1 MRAVILAGGKGTR
14 LAPYTTAFPKPLVP
28 VGDMPILEIVVRQLV
43 AAGVTRITLAVGHL
57 AELIRAYFTAHEL
70 AEVIEYSHESAPLGT
85 VGPLA
90 QIPKLDAPFL
100 VMNGDVLTTLDYRE
114 LIAYHGEHGGWLT
127 IASHERRVDID
138 FGILQPGGGQTI
150 VDYLEKPTHTYRV
163 SMGIYVFDPRVLAY
177 IPRGRR
183 LDFPDL
189 VKALLADGRPV
200 VAYPFDGVWLDIGR
214 PDDYARANE
223 IFEQTRGALIP
234 KR

>member
-57 AELIRAYFTAHEL
+57 AELIRAFFSTHEL
-70 AEVIEYSHESAPLGT
+70 AEVIEYSHERTPLGT

-90 QIPKLDAPFL
+90 QIPDLDESFL
-100 VMNGDVLTTLDYRE
+100 VMNGDVLTTLDYQA
-114 LIAYHGEHGGWLT
+114 LIAYHADRGAWLT
-127 IASHERRVDID
+127 IASHERRVDLD
-138 FGILQPGGGQTI
+138 FGILELGDGPTV
-150 VDYLEKPTHTYRV
+150 VDYLEKPTQTHSV
-163 SMGIYVFDPRVLAY
+163 SMGIYMFDPRVLQY
-177 IPRGRR
+177 IPHGRR

-189 VKALLADGRPV
+189 VKALLADRRPV
-200 VAYPFDGVWLDIGR
+200 TAYRFDGIWLDIGR

-223 IFEQTRGALIP
+223 VFEQMRDLLVP